1 MMSSVPR
8 DLLLQMSQ
16 AKTAEKKRQKLTQGD
31 LAKMAGVSVRTVA
44 SIEAGSMSVAAG
56 SYVLLL
62 FTLGLSVVVE
72 RTEP

>member
-16 AKTAEKKRQKLTQGD
+16 AITAEKKRQKLTQGD
-31 LAKMAGVSVRTVA
+31 LAKMAGGSVRTVA